1 MGRGVQGHAAWKP
14 NEIDPVMPGDGSEI
28 LSQPRVAAKR
38 TTRVWERTTCVA
50 RGSCEGALGPIG
62 RLIENDLVDTLL
74 LADREVD
81 VTPETKH
88 DLELGVTCRKRRDRS
103 D

>member
-38 TTRVWERTTCVA
+38 TTRVWERTRA
-50 RGSCEGALGPIG
+50 E
-62 RLIENDLVDTLL
+62 D
-74 LADREVD
+74 
-81 VTPETKH
+81 
-88 DLELGVTCRKRRDRS
+88 ELRDRTN
-103 D
+103 DMRGMRFM